1 IGAWTYGEPEVV
13 YWDTGAKVRVGR
25 FCSIAP
31 SVVILLGGEHHAEW
45 VASYPFSLLF
55 PEAASL
61 PGYPF
66 TKGDVT
72 IGSDVWIGRDAMIL
86 SGVTIGD
93 GAVVG
98 AASVVARD
106 VAAYSIVAG
115 DPARHLRFR
124 FPPATVEA
132 LLRIAWW
139 NWPFEEIR
147 KAWPLLQ
154 SADVDAFVARYGREA
169 ARR

>member
-1 IGAWTYGEPEVV
+1 MV
-13 YWDTGAKVRVGR
+13 
-25 FCSIAP
+25 
-31 SVVILLGGEHHAEW
+31 
-45 VASYPFSLLF
+45 
-55 PEAASL
+55 
-61 PGYPF
+61 
-66 TKGDVT
+66 
-72 IGSDVWIGRDAMIL
+72 L

-98 AASVVARD
+98 ARSVVTRD

-115 DPARHLRFR
+115 APARHLRFR
-124 FPPATVEA
+124 FAPATVEA

-147 KAWPLLQ
+147 RSWPLLQ
-154 SADVDAFVARYGREA
+154 SADVDAFVERYGEA